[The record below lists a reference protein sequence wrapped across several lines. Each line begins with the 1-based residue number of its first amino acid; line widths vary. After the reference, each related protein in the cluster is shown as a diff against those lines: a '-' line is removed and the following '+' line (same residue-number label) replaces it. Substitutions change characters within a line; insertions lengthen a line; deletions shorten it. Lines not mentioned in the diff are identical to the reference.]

1 MTTALYRRYR
11 PETFDEVIGQDH
23 VTEPLKAALRSNR
36 VTHAYLFSG
45 PRGCGKTT
53 SARILA
59 RCLNCVEGPTD
70 TPCGVCES
78 CRELATGG
86 PGSLDVVEIDA
97 ASHNGVDDARE
108 LRERA
113 TFAPVRD
120 RYKVFILDEAHMVTP
135 QGFNA
140 LLKLVEEPPEHV
152 KFVFATTEP
161 ERVIGTIRSRTHHYP
176 FRLVP
181 ADAMTPFLAQ
191 LSEQESVKVGE
202 GVLPLVVRAGG
213 GSVRDSLSVLDQLM
227 AGSIDSEITYDR
239 AVALL
244 GYTDTN
250 LLDSAVEALGNRDGA
265 AIFATIESMVESG
278 HDPRR
283 FVEDFLQR
291 LRDLLIIAVAG
302 EDARDILSELPSDQ
316 RERMFEQAK
325 QWGAPA
331 LSTAADLTDEALRT
345 MVGATSPRLQLE
357 LLVGRILVA
366 LASPAPVQQPTQ
378 GVATGGV
385 AGGMG
390 GATGA
395 GGAAGGY
402 AGGGAPA
409 APGIPETGGPQ
420 IMGPDGKPLTG
431 AALAREQLRRS
442 RSKQEVE
449 TEAKE
454 ALSDAA
460 SAPGAQALQSSTAE
474 KLERESKSE
483 PAREPARDAVRED
496 RREQKRDAQES
507 AQFSQDAPQ
516 DQHRASE
523 QQQAPKESQMSSSQT
538 QESAP
543 REQAPEVEQPKS
555 EADTQQASSETQ
567 APEPQSHGD
576 VTSNLHGKWDEFVEA
591 VRAIMPSSAYLIGE
605 HATLVSEDA
614 STVTLGF
621 TNQNFVNVFMGR
633 HVGPATQAIQ
643 AVTGVHKTPVAVV
656 GRGDQGNQ
664 GGQQQ
669 APSYGQPQNR
679 SGQQQAHAQ
688 QQAQDRG
695 SQQQAQQQQQSSTA
709 WPTVREVPSS
719 GDSSDEE
726 DQEPREQPQGN
737 EPEGAKF
744 QTFEGGAK
752 PQDESGMSGTEH
764 GNPAGAGRDNS
775 SDAGAGSADV
785 SGAPASTEGFSGDS
799 DEEPNSYQR
808 IPHPSG
814 QSQGRGP
821 RLRTYDGGQKANQ
834 DNDQPSEQV
843 SGDHDQQAG
852 QTPGQP
858 DQQQSQRDQSDQQ
871 QSPHGGQSGA
881 GSQNGTSQS
890 ASSRPGQQQGGQQHP
905 GQNQACA
912 DEPSQPSQPNPDY
925 NDPTGGARIDDV
937 GAENMNLV
945 GLPLV
950 EKMFGAKV
958 IEDNEGNN

>member
-181 ADAMTPFLAQ
+181 ADVMTPFLAQ

-366 LASPAPVQQPTQ
+366 LASPAPVQQSTQ
-378 GVATGGV
+378 GPAAGGI
-385 AGGMG
+385 AGGMS
-390 GATGA
+390 
-395 GGAAGGY
+395 GAAGVGGGTAGSL

-409 APGIPETGGPQ
+409 APGIPEAGGPQ

-442 RSKQEVE
+442 RSKQEAE

-567 APEPQSHGD
+567 APKPQSHGD

-679 SGQQQAHAQ
+679 SGQQQVQPQ
-688 QQAQDRG
+688 QQA
-695 SQQQAQQQQQSSTA
+695 STA
-709 WPTVREVPSS
+709 WPTVREVPNS

-726 DQEPREQPQGN
+726 DHEPREQSQGR
-737 EPEGAKF
+737 EPEGANF
-744 QTFEGGAK
+744 QTFEGSAK
-752 PQDESGMSGTEH
+752 PQDETGMGGPEHDHTGRAEGDDSGG
-764 GNPAGAGRDNS
+764 AGAGN
-775 SDAGAGSADV
+775 ADV
-785 SGAPASTEGFSGDS
+785 SGAPASTEGFGEDSGED
-799 DEEPNSYQR
+799 PNSHQR

-821 RLRTYDGGQKANQ
+821 HLRTYDGGQKVSQ
-834 DNDQPSEQV
+834 GHDQPSEQAL
-843 SGDHDQQAG
+843 DAHDQQSD
-852 QTPGQP
+852 QP
-858 DQQQSQRDQSDQQ
+858 QGSQDNQQNQQRDRQPTSPQDTHGETDHSGAQSQDRGNAQQQSWGPQDR
-871 QSPHGGQSGA
+871 PPAGQPA
-881 GSQNGTSQS
+881 
-890 ASSRPGQQQGGQQHP
+890 
-905 GQNQACA
+905 
-912 DEPSQPSQPNPDY
+912 QPTQPNADY